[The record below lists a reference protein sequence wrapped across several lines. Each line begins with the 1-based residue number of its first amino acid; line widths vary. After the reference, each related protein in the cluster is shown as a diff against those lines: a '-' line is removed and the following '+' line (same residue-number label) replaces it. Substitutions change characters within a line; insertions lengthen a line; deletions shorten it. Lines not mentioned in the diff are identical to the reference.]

1 MGNWRSWVQV
11 WPYPLGSR
19 SLYWEQGCFWSVKS
33 KKRMSGLPVTREN
46 SQNRMNAWT
55 GEKTRVRFVFLK
67 NGQKNSFEKKRTSS
81 STALHLSN
89 KQQQKNERKI
99 TEMQLRKV
107 FQLFVPSIS
116 MKLLLISFFFLSCR
130 SPVSVTT
137 GERVSHHPGKCP
149 KTGERCHEWK
159 HPWLGSGATYRLQ
172 SPARTWPNRIT
183 TRLMYL
189 ASRSAVHRP

>member
-116 MKLLLISFFFLSCR
+116 MKLLLISFFFFKLSFTR
-130 SPVSVTT
+130 FRDNGWAGLPS
-137 GERVSHHPGKCP
+137 PGKMP
-149 KTGERCHEWK
+149 KNGWTMSRVKTSLIGKWSNLSATVPGEDV
-159 HPWLGSGATYRLQ
+159 A
-172 SPARTWPNRIT
+172 
-183 TRLMYL
+183 
-189 ASRSAVHRP
+189 